1 VNHPPRYR
9 VLARP
14 RSPEEALAPQPF
26 PPRGACVTVSSQGE
40 HSEGPV
46 IAQGHR
52 EHPPEYPAEPPGLR
66 WARVISG
73 GAGGNTTGGAAGGS
87 SGSRGHQFALAELL
101 GQVGRLQVPSNPWVT
116 GRSAHGQHSRSRLTL
131 LVMLL
136 LDVREGCLSWGGP
149 PFHCRE
155 SVPRPLEK
163 PTETAGGSERA
174 CLHEP
179 YLCG

>member
-73 GAGGNTTGGAAGGS
+73 GAGGTPLEALLEVLVARGGTNS
-87 SGSRGHQFALAELL
+87 LWRSYW
-101 GQVGRLQVPSNPWVT
+101 GR
-116 GRSAHGQHSRSRLTL
+116 
-131 LVMLL
+131 
-136 LDVREGCLSWGGP
+136 WGG
-149 PFHCRE
+149 CRSLPIPGSQAE
-155 SVPRPLEK
+155 A
-163 PTETAGGSERA
+163 PTDSTAAAVSP
-174 CLHEP
+174 CW
-179 YLCG
+179 